1 MSQLSPSP
9 TVPANGIMTGQI
21 VLLIEDDRDITRL
34 IERELVSRHYR
45 VEMAHTGRNGLQ
57 IARRQPVDLIVLD
70 LLLPDLSGFDLCKLL
85 RQEPTTRAV
94 PILILTALGGEE
106 NRIRGLE
113 YGADDYLSKPFSM
126 RELVTRI
133 RSLLRRSGMKPR
145 PEKAT
150 VGELSIDRQRHEV
163 IVRGHAVELTPTE
176 FTILDFLAKHHGQVF
191 TREQLLTHLWGED
204 CFILEHN
211 LDVHMYGLR
220 RKIERDPKHPA
231 LLLTIRGVGFKL
243 HDGDER

>member
-1 MSQLSPSP
+1 MSQSSP
-9 TVPANGIMTGQI
+9 PATAPAKEILTGPI

-70 LLLPDLSGFDLCKLL
+70 LLLPDLSGFDLCKVL
-85 RQEPTTRAV
+85 RQEPATRAV
-94 PILILTALGGEE
+94 PILILTALAGEE
-106 NRIRGLE
+106 DRIRGLE

-163 IVRGHAVELTPTE
+163 IVRGRGIELTPTE
-176 FTILDFLAKHHGQVF
+176 FAILDFLAKHHGQVF

-204 CFILEHN
+204 CFILDHN
-211 LDVHMYGLR
+211 LDVHMYALR
-220 RKIERDPKHPA
+220 RKIERDPKRPT

-243 HDGDER
+243 NDEDER

>member
-1 MSQLSPSP
+1 
-9 TVPANGIMTGQI
+9 MTGQI

-45 VEMAHTGRNGLQ
+45 VEMAHTGRDGLQ
-57 IARRQPVDLIVLD
+57 IARRQHVDLIVLD
-70 LLLPDLSGFDLCKLL
+70 LLLPDLSGFDVCRLL
-85 RQEPTTRAV
+85 RQEQGTFAV
-94 PILILTALGGEE
+94 PILILTALAGEE
-106 NRIRGLE
+106 DRVRGLE

-133 RSLLRRSGMKPR
+133 RSLLRRSGMEPR
-145 PEKAT
+145 SQNVT
-150 VGELSIDRQRHEV
+150 VGGLSIDRQRHEV

-176 FTILDFLAKHHGQVF
+176 FAILEFLAKYHGQVF

-204 CFILEHN
+204 YFILDHN
-211 LDVHMYGLR
+211 LDVHMYALR
-220 RKIERDPKHPA
+220 GKVERDPKHPA

-243 HDGDER
+243 NDGGER

>member
-1 MSQLSPSP
+1 
-9 TVPANGIMTGQI
+9 VPAKEIMTGHL

-34 IERELVSRHYR
+34 IERELVSHHYR

-85 RQEPTTRAV
+85 RQEPATRAL
-94 PILILTALGGEE
+94 PILILTALAGEE
-106 NRIRGLE
+106 DRIRGLE

-145 PEKAT
+145 PQKAT
-150 VGELSIDRQRHEV
+150 VGDLSIDRQRHEV
-163 IVRGHAVELTPTE
+163 IVRGQAVELTPTE
-176 FTILDFLAKHHGQVF
+176 FAILDFLAKHHGQVF

-204 CFILEHN
+204 CFILDHN
-211 LDVHMYGLR
+211 LDVHMYALR
-220 RKIERDPKHPA
+220 RKVEQDPKHPT
-231 LLLTIRGVGFKL
+231 LLLTVRGVGFKL
-243 HDGDER
+243 NDEGER